1 MYATYSRNSARWY
14 MNVQSKKDSNI
25 AFHTRLRDAIET
37 IVDDD
42 ILLVE
47 FLDAKL

>member
-1 MYATYSRNSARWY
+1 MG
-14 MNVQSKKDSNI
+14 DI

-42 ILLVE
+42 ISLVE
-47 FLDAKL
+47 FHGAKLQKIRKPRLFSD